1 MKFINLKTGLILEP
15 TEEVAKLMKESDLY
29 QEYKKQEMTI
39 AQIKKLLDEKG
50 IEYNPKAKKDEL
62 IALL

>member
-1 MKFINLKTGLILEP
+1 MKFINQKTGLILEP
-15 TEEVAKLMKESDLY
+15 TEEVAKLMKESDVY
-29 QEYKKQEMTI
+29 KEYKKQEMTI

-50 IEYNPKAKKDEL
+50 IEYNPKAKKEEL